1 MSNKFTDLVK
11 KYAMDP
17 KKDFMHANLSGV
29 DFSFCDITGYSFYG
43 SDLTNCTGVD
53 VTFDQST
60 IIENAD
66 VDGSFFQYEYL
77 IRRRTEDKRFN
88 SRKNNI
94 AQDEL
99 HKAEFISDVI
109 KDINSSE
116 DDALIAKSFLH
127 ETESSFDINAGL
139 FALRKREGSG
149 RDFYQLATSLLAK
162 HYDRDKVVSS
172 IAFLLG
178 IGRQSTEY
186 DIKLLLSLVKDK
198 RFPVALNA
206 SNSLSSRKTKPK
218 DEDGLFKIIF
228 SDDWKNHRIIVGKT
242 RGSKDTFAKLKIEN
256 GKQKFVE
263 WIPDFKSPIN
273 IADLEDLY
281 ILDSRRL
288 SYITNS
294 DENSQVDLALN
305 SQNPPLRVLAN
316 WSTRNRATDLFRQ
329 IFDENGVIFT
339 FTPRASNQLEASL
352 MYKRHSDRR
361 NRQKFMSE
369 NTFRIIRKLRSPV
382 SSIER

>member
-1 MSNKFTDLVK
+1 M
-11 KYAMDP
+11 
-17 KKDFMHANLSGV
+17 
-29 DFSFCDITGYSFYG
+29 
-43 SDLTNCTGVD
+43 
-53 VTFDQST
+53 
-60 IIENAD
+60 
-66 VDGSFFQYEYL
+66 
-77 IRRRTEDKRFN
+77 
-88 SRKNNI
+88 
-94 AQDEL
+94 
-99 HKAEFISDVI
+99 
-109 KDINSSE
+109 
-116 DDALIAKSFLH
+116 H

-186 DIKLLLSLVKDK
+186 DIKLLLSLAKDK

-273 IADLEDLY
+273 
-281 ILDSRRL
+281 L
-288 SYITNS
+288 SLIH
-294 DENSQVDLALN
+294 
-305 SQNPPLRVLAN
+305 
-316 WSTRNRATDLFRQ
+316 
-329 IFDENGVIFT
+329 I
-339 FTPRASNQLEASL
+339 
-352 MYKRHSDRR
+352 
-361 NRQKFMSE
+361 
-369 NTFRIIRKLRSPV
+369 
-382 SSIER
+382 